1 MLYILPLVVLVLSAL
16 MLLHIRLRFEFT
28 RDSRLLFVGL
38 GRSGP
43 ELDLRRKTGVVK
55 LFNVTLIRFEMDKK
69 KPPKVEKEEKRP
81 RKAPLKK
88 ARQRSPRDIIK
99 VARMSV
105 KPLWS
110 YIINLLKAVAVEELE
125 GQVEAGFEEPHLT
138 GAVFGYYQAALAVIP
153 NVVGR
158 VQYIPNWTEASFRGA
173 GKMAVTLPMYKFV
186 GRTVQLL
193 WRLPLREIIRLAIGK
208 KKGESDDQ

>member
-1 MLYILPLVVLVLSAL
+1 MLYILPLIVLVLIAF
-16 MLLHIRLRFEFT
+16 MLLRIRLLFEFSK
-28 RDSRLLFVGL
+28 DSRLLFVGL

-43 ELDLRRKTGVVK
+43 ELELRSKSGVVK
-55 LFNVTLIRFEMDKK
+55 LFNVRLIRFEMDKK

-99 VARMSV
+99 VARKSLR
-105 KPLWS
+105 PLGA
-110 YIINLLKAVAVEELE
+110 YVINLLKAVAVEELE
-125 GQVEAGFEEPHLT
+125 GTVEAGFEEPHLT
-138 GAVFGYYQAALAVIP
+138 GAVFGYYQAALAAVP
-153 NVVGR
+153 SVVGR

-193 WRLPLREIIRLAIGK
+193 WQLPLREIIRLAIGK
-208 KKGESDDQ
+208 KKGESDD